1 MEVVFTNKIEEID
14 LDKLMDIYEES
25 NWENLFMEQG
35 FLENKKYDKNYLY
48 QQVRKAYKDYI
59 KEDFLENEKNRLAI
73 LKDRDTYLSALRVY
87 DKGDFYL
94 IEALETN
101 PKFRRRGY
109 AERLV
114 REVINLL
121 EKDSEIRSE
130 VGISNKKSLG
140 LQKKLGFKIIEKR
153 KNSLVLFLKIK

>member
-1 MEVVFTNKIEEID
+1 MEVVFTNKMEEID

-25 NWENLFMEQG
+25 NWENLFMAQG

-59 KEDFLENEKNRLAI
+59 REDFFENEKNRLAI

-101 PKFRRRGY
+101 PKFRRSGY
-109 AERLV
+109 GEKLV
-114 REVINLL
+114 REVIYYL
-121 EKDSEIRSE
+121 KKGKEIRSE
-130 VGISNKKSLG
+130 VGKTNKKSLA
-140 LQKKLGFKIIEKR
+140 LHKKLGFRLKEEKE
-153 KNSLVLFLKIK
+153 NNYLFVIDK

>member
-101 PKFRRRGY
+101 PKFRRSGY
-109 AERLV
+109 GEKLV
-114 REVINLL
+114 REVIYYL
-121 EKDSEIRSE
+121 KKGKEIRSE
-130 VGISNKKSLG
+130 VGKTNKKSLN
-140 LQKKLGFKIIEKR
+140 LHRKIGFKVKNNNEKDIILYY
-153 KNSLVLFLKIK
+153 NL

>member
-25 NWENLFMEQG
+25 NWENLFMAQG

-59 KEDFLENEKNRLAI
+59 REDFLENEKNRLAI

-101 PKFRRRGY
+101 PKFRRSGY
-109 AERLV
+109 GELLV
-114 REVINLL
+114 IKVLDFCDKNM
-121 EKDSEIRSE
+121 EIRSK
-130 VGISNKKSLG
+130 VGKANKKSLA
-140 LQKKLGFKIIEKR
+140 LHKKLGFRLKEEKE
-153 KNSLVLFLKIK
+153 NNLLFVIDK